1 MRPLNEKEQVMN
13 KKIKDFYD
21 PFVPTLLV
29 SIHEEYV
36 KEILAGTKIIE
47 YRKRFYADD
56 FQAFV
61 YTTGKNGGI
70 QLFMKCAQP
79 VRNSAETL
87 ATIGQ
92 QIQHDDF
99 SEIYNYFMPKNEG
112 CIIPIIETCKIEKIS
127 LPKLRELLPS
137 MTIPQSYLFLDRP
150 EKKKIIEYLL
160 SQNVLEHQTN
170 QWNQHFEAIA
180 RLTNKNADTSLF

>member
-1 MRPLNEKEQVMN
+1 MSEKEQVMN
-13 KKIKDFYD
+13 KKIKNFYG
-21 PFVPTLLV
+21 PFVPTLLM

-47 YRKRFYADD
+47 YRKRFFADE

-70 QLFMKCAQP
+70 QLFMQCAEP
-79 VRNSAETL
+79 VRESAETL

-92 QIQHDDF
+92 QIQHDNY
-99 SEIYNYFMPKNEG
+99 SELYNYFMPKNDG
-112 CIIPIIETCKIEKIS
+112 CLIPIIETCKIEKVS

-137 MTIPQSYLFLDRP
+137 VTIPQSYLFLDRP
-150 EKKKIIEYLL
+150 EKKKVLEYLL
-160 SQNVLEHQTN
+160 NQNILEHQTN
-170 QWNQHFEAIA
+170 QWKKHFEEIA
-180 RLTNKNADTSLF
+180 RLTKKSTDITLF